1 VVGDHGDLAAALGA
15 AKEGRGLLLGGHE
28 VAKDGADNKRIA
40 FLHPKSTGSLL
51 VEICQEKSA

>member
-1 VVGDHGDLAAALGA
+1 MS
-15 AKEGRGLLLGGHE
+15 LLKWKIWKQKLNDFQLIHE
-28 VAKDGADNKRIA
+28 IAKDGADNKRIA

>member
-1 VVGDHGDLAAALGA
+1 VEDIETEITRLQAAGFQLI
-15 AKEGRGLLLGGHE
+15 HE